1 MLKVLLHCNHAG
13 MAELAVAPDL
23 GSGVHDVQ
31 VRPLLPAPNQY
42 IPNSI
47 FLIGDGFGLFIFS
60 PVMELPVSGM
70 HLRLIRR
77 NPANASN
84 RRRSAWESAKK
95 LPLYI

>member
-1 MLKVLLHCNHAG
+1 MPHG
-13 MAELAVAPDL
+13 
-23 GSGVHDVQ
+23 VQ